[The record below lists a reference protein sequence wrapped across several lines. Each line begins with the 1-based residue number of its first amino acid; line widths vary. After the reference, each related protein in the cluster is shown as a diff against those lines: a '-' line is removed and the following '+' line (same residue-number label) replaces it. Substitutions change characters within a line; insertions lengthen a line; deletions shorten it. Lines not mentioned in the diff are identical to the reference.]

1 MIDRTSSAARR
12 RLTPVIPWPA
22 AGTLDA
28 HIRAE
33 QVRLVFHQAPVAQ
46 VLSLIAAAVIV
57 YALWDVGNRTRL
69 IIWFGVV
76 MAVTVARL
84 ALSAEFRRRNP
95 GPDRMQWWEQAFI
108 LSLASIC
115 LAWGAGGWL
124 IMPRQSLVHQ
134 AIVYFFLMGIAG
146 GAVATYAAHAMASAM
161 AICALMLPA
170 TIGFALENVLEL
182 RAMALGGLLYLAAAL
197 RSTRG
202 FGFFLH
208 RTFQLSH
215 ELHLAYER
223 ARDLSRTDELT
234 GLANRRAFLEQGA
247 SALDQALRYG
257 RSLTLVMFDIDH
269 FKRINDTHGHQAGDA
284 VLRAVAERVRRAARA
299 ADISGRLGGEE
310 FALLL
315 PETAAPA
322 AVNLAERL
330 RRDVG
335 NLSVFHDG
343 IVMRFTCSF
352 GIAEHSGRME
362 RLGALLAAADKAL
375 YQAKANGRDRVERYD
390 EAPARPA

>member
-1 MIDRTSSAARR
+1 
-12 RLTPVIPWPA
+12 
-22 AGTLDA
+22 
-28 HIRAE
+28 
-33 QVRLVFHQAPVAQ
+33 
-46 VLSLIAAAVIV
+46 
-57 YALWDVGNRTRL
+57 
-69 IIWFGVV
+69 
-76 MAVTVARL
+76 
-84 ALSAEFRRRNP
+84 
-95 GPDRMQWWEQAFI
+95 MQWWEQAFI
-108 LSLASIC
+108 LSLAAIC
-115 LAWGAGGWL
+115 IAWGAGGWW
-124 IMPRQSLVHQ
+124 IMPHESLVHQ

-146 GAVATYAAHAMASAM
+146 GAVATYAAHATASAM

-223 ARDLSRTDELT
+223 ARELARTDELT

-247 SALDQALRYG
+247 AALDQAHRYG
-257 RSLTLVMFDIDH
+257 RPLSIVMFDIDH

-299 ADISGRLGGEE
+299 ADIPGRLGGEE

-315 PETAAPA
+315 PETGAQA

-330 RRDVG
+330 RRDVSS
-335 NLSVFHDG
+335 LSVFHDG

-352 GIAEHSGRME
+352 GIAEHSAAME
-362 RLGALLAAADKAL
+362 QLGLLLAAGDKAL
-375 YQAKANGRDRVERYD
+375 YQAKANGRDRVER
-390 EAPARPA
+390 A